1 MRTRPGAGARL
12 GGLLHIILLFVQ
24 RLGLAFLAGR
34 LGSGPGLAA
43 GSAARVTVGTGTT
56 RAAAGSARAAAGSG
70 LPASATRPRA
80 TAAARV

>member
-43 GSAARVTVGTGTT
+43 GSAARVTVGT
-56 RAAAGSARAAAGSG
+56 
-70 LPASATRPRA
+70 
-80 TAAARV
+80 